1 MALVD
6 NNNCI
11 SVPNVNYNVCHIYH
25 IMHTVAL
32 VTIHFCLSESKKF
45 KLLKRRCMYL
55 QWEGVGGWR
64 NIYIPVKR
72 DMEEMLV

>member
-1 MALVD
+1 VALVD
-6 NNNCI
+6 DSNDITVHSYLMLIIMC
-11 SVPNVNYNVCHIYH
+11 VIY
-25 IMHTVAL
+25 MHTL